1 MKSILMIS
9 LHGYVGANAEL
20 GKPDT
25 GGQVVYVLELA
36 ERFSRLGKRVDLVT
50 RQFEDQPE
58 YDVVDENYSVWR
70 IPFGGKKFIR
80 KEDMHDHLKKFGT
93 NCLGAIKKE
102 NKKYDIVYTHYWDA
116 GWAGQK
122 IAEELV
128 IYWILF
134 DLWYRNT
141 KIIRLFYKTA
151 EKMIDGL
158 TDRQTKGII

>member
-58 YDVVDENYSVWR
+58 YDDVNENYSVWR

-80 KEDMHDHLKKFGT
+80 KEDMHDHLKKVCYEYFSSY
-93 NCLGAIKKE
+93 KKS
-102 NKKYDIVYTHYWDA
+102 K
-116 GWAGQK
+116 
-122 IAEELV
+122 
-128 IYWILF
+128 
-134 DLWYRNT
+134 
-141 KIIRLFYKTA
+141 
-151 EKMIDGL
+151 
-158 TDRQTKGII
+158 

>member
-36 ERFSRLGKRVDLVT
+36 DKFSRLGKRVDLVT

-58 YDVVDENYSVWR
+58 YDDVDENFSVWR

-80 KEDMHDHLKKFGT
+80 KEDMHDHLKKFSSTFFLLLKATVSGSLYAPFT
-93 NCLGAIKKE
+93 SRMAGLISIICSISFIVLYRYVCKHKPTLSYCLLIF
-102 NKKYDIVYTHYWDA
+102 
-116 GWAGQK
+116 
-122 IAEELV
+122 L
-128 IYWILF
+128 
-134 DLWYRNT
+134 
-141 KIIRLFYKTA
+141 
-151 EKMIDGL
+151 
-158 TDRQTKGII
+158 